1 MRQFLLP
8 LHGRSGDSKQKEN
21 RKENT
26 YETQR
31 MVRRKPRENFIQ
43 TNSSCKCL
51 RKKYSSAV
59 AWFP

>member
-8 LHGRSGDSKQKEN
+8 LLGRSGDSKQKEN

-31 MVRRKPRENFIQ
+31 MVR
-43 TNSSCKCL
+43 
-51 RKKYSSAV
+51 KKRTEK
-59 AWFP
+59 FHPD